1 VKKRRVPDESGRKPK
16 TALIPVRG
24 RRISRS
30 AARSV
35 AESLRSG
42 GVAVFPTDTVYGIG
56 SSVFWPQAI
65 WRIYRLKGRSYDK
78 PLPFLVADVDQ
89 ALALVEPPG
98 PRLRKMLDKYWP
110 GPLTVVFK
118 TSTLGRWTTGGKETL
133 ALRVPDH
140 PVTLAILREMGQPL
154 AVTSANRSGRPE
166 AVTGVQ
172 ARSLFEN
179 RVEVLVDGGAC
190 PGGVPST
197 VIDVSSFGWTLVR
210 EGAVKKKE
218 LVRFVS

>member
-1 VKKRRVPDESGRKPK
+1 
-16 TALIPVRG
+16 
-24 RRISRS
+24 
-30 AARSV
+30 
-35 AESLRSG
+35 
-42 GVAVFPTDTVYGIG
+42 VAVFPTDTVYGIG

-166 AVTGVQ
+166 AVTGAQ
-172 ARSLFEN
+172 ARALFEN

-218 LVRFVS
+218 LLRYL